1 MSRDSDRNERMRRR
15 LSALFSKYY
24 VKGRNFTMKIM
35 SEKTGKEYATV
46 EECVAAEKAF
56 DEAIAE
62 KKAKEEKALAEVKA
76 KKEKLTA
83 ERKERAV
90 EVENAYKAILE
101 AQKVYREKLNAF
113 VKDYGSFHM
122 TVRTGE
128 NNPFDFFEDF
138 WKNFWF

>member
-1 MSRDSDRNERMRRR
+1 
-15 LSALFSKYY
+15 
-24 VKGRNFTMKIM
+24 MKIM
-35 SEKTGKEYATV
+35 SEKTGKTYATV
-46 EECVAAEKAF
+46 EECVAAEKAY
-56 DEAIAE
+56 DEKVAE
-62 KKAKEEKALAEVKA
+62 KKAAEEKALAERKA
-76 KKEKLTA
+76 KSEALIA
-83 ERKERAV
+83 ERKDRAA

-113 VKDYGSFHM
+113 IKDYGSFHM